1 MMTDTEIR
9 VKGVQILAQYLG
21 DIEMER
27 FIALIQREPFDYT
40 LWRQEI
46 DSDRSIED
54 ISREAMNLRQKKQF
68 VSAELSPKAAEILE
82 QLHSTD

>member
-9 VKGVQILAQYLG
+9 QRGVQLLAEHLG

-40 LWRQEI
+40 RWRQQWVAECEEAL
-46 DSDRSIED
+46 IEE
-54 ISREAMNLRQKKQF
+54 ISRQAMALRETTK
-68 VSAELSPKAAEILE
+68 
-82 QLHSTD
+82 